1 MRLPFLPADR
11 RRQGE
16 RERSP
21 RRRGRTLDPAD
32 LLRRVERIAV
42 VSRRRSDATPSG
54 DYRSVF
60 HGRGMEFSEVREYRP
75 GDDVRAIDGN
85 VTARTGFPHV
95 KLFREERDRTLLFLA
110 DLSASEDFGSGF
122 ATKRD
127 LAAEAAAAI
136 ALAAAAQRDR
146 VGAILFT
153 DRVEKIV
160 RPARGKA
167 HALAIVRDVLSRP
180 LDGSGTDLPAG
191 IAAARR
197 MLKSRA
203 LVVLLSDFRA
213 RGWENEL
220 GALARRH
227 DVVALALAD
236 PAEKAFPSAGL
247 LRLRDAETGETRLV
261 DASAPAFR
269 SAWKAGA
276 GTEAARAACARAG
289 VDFLALDTARSP
301 SKALDAFFRARSG
314 GVR

>member
-1 MRLPFLPADR
+1 MRLPFGLADR
-11 RRQGE
+11 LRQGAQG
-16 RERSP
+16 R
-21 RRRGRTLDPAD
+21 RRRGRALDSSD

-42 VSRRRSDATPSG
+42 VSRRRTESAPSG

-110 DLSASEDFGSGF
+110 DLSASEDFGTVF

-153 DRVEKIV
+153 DRIEKIA

-180 LDGSGTDLPAG
+180 LEGSGTDLAAG
-191 IAAARR
+191 LAAARR

-203 LVVLLSDFRA
+203 LVVLLSDFRD

-227 DVVALALAD
+227 DVVALGLAD
-236 PAEKAFPSAGL
+236 PAERAFPTRGL

-261 DASAPAFR
+261 DASAGAFR
-269 SAWKAGA
+269 SAWSGA
-276 GTEAARAACARAG
+276 APAPAARAACARAG
-289 VDFLALDTARSP
+289 VDFLLLETARSP
-301 SKALDAFFRARSG
+301 SKALDAFFRSRSG
-314 GVR
+314 RR

>member
-1 MRLPFLPADR
+1 MRFPFRSADR
-11 RRQGE
+11 RRPG
-16 RERSP
+16 P
-21 RRRGRTLDPAD
+21 PGNPGRRRGRALDPAD

-42 VSRRRSDATPSG
+42 VSRRRTESAPSG

-60 HGRGMEFSEVREYRP
+60 HGRGMEFAEVREYRP
-75 GDDVRAIDGN
+75 GDDVRAIDGT

-153 DRVEKIV
+153 DRIEKIV
-160 RPARGKA
+160 RPARGKP
-167 HALAIVRDVLSRP
+167 HALAIVRDILSRP
-180 LDGSGTDLPAG
+180 LDGAGTDLAAG
-191 IAAARR
+191 ILAARR

-213 RGWENEL
+213 RGWENEI

-227 DVVALALAD
+227 DVVALGLGD
-236 PAEKAFPSAGL
+236 PAERSFPARGL
-247 LRLRDAETGETRLV
+247 LRLRDAETGKTRLV

-269 SAWKAGA
+269 TAWSAAASAG
-276 GTEAARAACARAG
+276 GARAACARAG
-289 VDFLALDTARSP
+289 VDFLALETTRSP
-301 SKALDAFFRARSG
+301 SRMLDAFFRSRTG
-314 GVR
+314 RR

>member
-1 MRLPFLPADR
+1 MRLPFSRTDR
-11 RRQGE
+11 RR
-16 RERSP
+16 
-21 RRRGRTLDPAD
+21 RRRPRTLDAAE
-32 LLRRVERIAV
+32 LLRRVERIAIA
-42 VSRRRSDATPSG
+42 SRRRSDTAPSG

-110 DLSASEDFGSGF
+110 DLSASEDFGSAF

-136 ALAAAAQRDR
+136 ALGAAAHRDR

-153 DRVEKIV
+153 DRIEKIV
-160 RPARGKA
+160 RPARGKP

-180 LDGSGTDLPAG
+180 LEGFGTDLAAG
-191 IAAARR
+191 IAAGRR

-203 LVVLLSDFRA
+203 LVVVLSDFRA
-213 RGWENEL
+213 SGWEREL

-236 PAEKAFPSAGL
+236 PAERAFPSPGL
-247 LRLRDAETGETRLV
+247 FRLRDAETGETRLV
-261 DASAPAFR
+261 DASAKAFR
-269 SAWKAGA
+269 SAWSAGA
-276 GTEAARAACARAG
+276 ASEAAGAACARAG
-289 VDFLALDTARSP
+289 VDFLALETTRSP
-301 SKALDAFFRARSG
+301 SRALDSFFRARRG
-314 GVR
+314 AVR